1 MQPVTIQAPPSKS
14 VSHRALIAASLA
26 RGESELT
33 NVLASNDTTGAT
45 LPCLAAMGA
54 SFERD
59 GGDVR
64 VSGMTDGPRG
74 ASLTESDAGNPVLL
88 DVGESG
94 TTCRLLTAIAAAG
107 QGAFELR
114 GAGRMHERPMA
125 ELATA
130 LREQGVD
137 FQWLGKPGHLP
148 MVMRTQGLRG
158 GSTSISLEESSQYL
172 SGLLLAAPLARK
184 ATELA
189 IGGRKVVSWPY
200 VALSLQVMEDFGID
214 FAVETHAEG
223 GWLPTPWR
231 AVRAAEPGRV
241 RFMVQPSAYKARD
254 YAVEGDWSSASY
266 FLAAGAVS
274 RPVAMTGLRPD
285 SVQGDRAILRILQ
298 KFGISVTWASGQ
310 VGISPTE
317 LHGIDVDM
325 GQCPDLVPTVAMVAL
340 FAKGETTIRNVAHL
354 RIKESDRLEAV
365 AGAIRAVGSGVEV
378 LDDGLRITP
387 RPLPRGRS
395 VDLKTHSDHRMAMSF
410 SILRLAGVDVRLD
423 DPRCVA
429 KSFPGFFD
437 EWAKVEARVE
447 QGA

>member
-1 MQPVTIQAPPSKS
+1 MQPVTIPAPPSKS
-14 VSHRALIAASLA
+14 VSHRALIAAALA
-26 RGESELT
+26 PGESWLSG
-33 NVLASNDTTGAT
+33 VLVSNDTTGAT
-45 LPCLAAMGA
+45 LPCLEAMGA
-54 SFERD
+54 HFDRD
-59 GGDVR
+59 GGCVR
-64 VSGMTDGPRG
+64 VRGMAAGPRG
-74 ASLTESDAGNPVLL
+74 GSEKPVLL

-125 ELATA
+125 ELTTA
-130 LREQGVD
+130 LHSQGVD

-148 MVMRTQGLRG
+148 MIMRTEGLRG
-158 GSTSISLEESSQYL
+158 GYVAISLEESSQYL

-184 ATELA
+184 ATVLSVT
-189 IGGRKVVSWPY
+189 GRKVVSWPY
-200 VALSLQVMEDFGID
+200 VALSLQVMEDFGIP

-223 GWLPTPWR
+223 GWLPAPWR
-231 AVRAAEPGRV
+231 TVRAVEPGKV
-241 RFMVQPSAYKARD
+241 RFTVQPSTYEPRD
-254 YAVEGDWSSASY
+254 YAVEGDWSNASY
-266 FLAAGAVS
+266 FLAAGAVAK
-274 RPVAMTGLRPD
+274 PVSVTGLRSD

-298 KFGISVTWASGQ
+298 KFGVSVTRASGGGS
-310 VGISPTE
+310 VSVSPAP
-317 LHGIDVDM
+317 LRGIDVDM

-378 LDDGLRITP
+378 LADGLRITP
-387 RPLPRGRS
+387 RPLPKGQA

-437 EWAKVEARVE
+437 EWAKVE